1 MTTWQ
6 QRTLRWLIGF
16 STLVSFVV
24 IDMALEMRRA
34 QPTSLFLAVVAV
46 GWLLGW
52 LLRFNR
58 PWVWPIVLAVGLW
71 AYPLVAAPY
80 QRFVAVALPAS
91 AVVALAAPRM
101 RDRRVVAT
109 LFGASLT
116 AVVLYFSS
124 SYYLSA
130 KLLFLSGVWCLLVG
144 YGFLAVGSEVP
155 EPIAAATRD
164 ADPAA

>member
-16 STLVSFVV
+16 SILASVFV
-24 IDMALEMRRA
+24 IDTTLESRRA
-34 QPTSLFLAVVAV
+34 APTLLFLGVLVI
-46 GWLLGW
+46 GWLMGW

-80 QRFVAVALPAS
+80 QRFVAVAWPAS
-91 AVVALAAPRM
+91 AVVALAAPRT
-101 RDRRVVAT
+101 RDRRVIAT
-109 LFGASLT
+109 LFGTSLT

-124 SYYLSA
+124 NYYLSA
-130 KLLFLSGVWCLLVG
+130 KLLFLSGIWCLLVG
-144 YGFLAVGSEVP
+144 YGFLAAGSEAP

-164 ADPAA
+164 ADPAP